1 MASSL
6 SCPSSLGLLLLL
18 LLAKGERMGVAV
30 VLAALLAMVLAVVL
44 AALLAVVLAAGA
56 AGGALRIH
64 TASTRG

>member
-18 LLAKGERMGVAV
+18 LAKGERMGV
-30 VLAALLAMVLAVVL
+30 AVVL